1 MAISVATK
9 SQNKVP
15 VQYHRIAM
23 VNVQVNQQITIL
35 VMSYV
40 DEEDR
45 QYEKDYEAGKIE
57 QPEFPFSDGEYI
69 SIPWKDCSEFLTG
82 DIITNAYTWLKKQ
95 PKYEGYINV

>member
-1 MAISVATK
+1 MAILQKTISA
-9 SQNKVP
+9 NGVP
-15 VQYHRIAM
+15 LNYHRIAM

-82 DIITNAYTWLKKQ
+82 DIITNAYTWLKNQ
-95 PKYEGYINV
+95 PKYAGYVDV